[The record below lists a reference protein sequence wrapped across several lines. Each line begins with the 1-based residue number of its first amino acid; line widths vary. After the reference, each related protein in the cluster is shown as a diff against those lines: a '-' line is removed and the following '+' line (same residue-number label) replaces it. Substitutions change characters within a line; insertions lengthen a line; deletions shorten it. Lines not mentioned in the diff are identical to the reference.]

1 MGVLSYLSDI
11 VALAA
16 KTVISTTFALVA
28 SHFPD
33 IELLFESFLPASMM
47 DFLIR
52 CFTTSQLCCMHD
64 NNEILVSVHIDF
76 QVDLYHNL
84 LPAFR
89 LFRPKVEEGV
99 KVEVNVFFLY
109 LGCPHSHHLCN
120 CSVFIM
126 RLLFQSYLLMQE
138 EYLLPVYQRRDG
150 ATIKLGYL
158 VKRTNGDQTAF
169 VVKQILT
176 KKDMATVTLTL
187 VPYQMAMKTGE
198 QLIIA
203 CRVEEV
209 SCVRGRRLE
218 AVVAM
223 ARDGMADIAA
233 SISSYPVAM
242 QRQVRKHQVAA
253 SLRRE
258 VQRFLGDVVHTS
270 SLNLGPVD
278 WRLDPGILGLD
289 RHADF
294 TLVRI

>member
-1 MGVLSYLSDI
+1 M
-11 VALAA
+11 
-16 KTVISTTFALVA
+16 
-28 SHFPD
+28 
-33 IELLFESFLPASMM
+33 
-47 DFLIR
+47 
-52 CFTTSQLCCMHD
+52 
-64 NNEILVSVHIDF
+64 
-76 QVDLYHNL
+76 
-84 LPAFR
+84 
-89 LFRPKVEEGV
+89 
-99 KVEVNVFFLY
+99 
-109 LGCPHSHHLCN
+109 
-120 CSVFIM
+120 
-126 RLLFQSYLLMQE
+126 
-138 EYLLPVYQRRDG
+138 PVYQRRDG

-198 QLIIA
+198 QLMIA